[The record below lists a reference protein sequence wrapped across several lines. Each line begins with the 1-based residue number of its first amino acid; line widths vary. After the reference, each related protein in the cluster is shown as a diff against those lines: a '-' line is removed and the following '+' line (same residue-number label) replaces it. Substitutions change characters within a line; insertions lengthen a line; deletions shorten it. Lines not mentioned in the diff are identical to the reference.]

1 MVLPLVAMAAVAA
14 LIAGVLAWAMARR
27 YGRRRAMVVP
37 VLILAAAVLSVLRV
51 SGLDPADALARAA
64 HALGFAGPAVAGAL
78 AGLALARPDG
88 R

>member
-1 MVLPLVAMAAVAA
+1 MVLPLVAMAAIAA
-14 LIAGVLAWAMARR
+14 LLAGVLA
-27 YGRRRAMVVP
+27 
-37 VLILAAAVLSVLRV
+37 
-51 SGLDPADALARAA
+51 DALSRVA